1 MMWHLI
7 AAVFAGLGA
16 AGIALLLRTL
26 SGKRLPRW
34 IVPAFGGLG
43 MLAYQIHAEYTWFE
57 HKQQQLP
64 ASAQVVSSEK
74 GNMFWRP
81 WTYVFPMTMA
91 FEVIDQ
97 ENLISRQMD
106 DQQLVEFIRY
116 RFEKQAIDRVTT
128 RPYLMNCTTREQ
140 LPLDKTSGEPQLDE
154 LERLDAGNPTFK
166 AVCNTP

>member
-34 IVPAFGGLG
+34 IVPVFGGLG
-43 MLAYQIHAEYTWFE
+43 MLGYQIHAEYTWFE

-64 ASAQVVSSEK
+64 ASARVVASERSEV
-74 GNMFWRP
+74 FWRP
-81 WTYVFPMTMA
+81 WTYLFPMTTA
-91 FEVIDQ
+91 FQVIDR
-97 ENLISRQMD
+97 ENLIGRQAGD
-106 DQQLVEFIRY
+106 DRLVEFIRY

-140 LPLDKTSGEPQLDE
+140 LPLDDTTGEPALGE
-154 LERLDAGNPTFK
+154 LKRLGSDDPAYR
-166 AVCNTP
+166 AVCSAP